1 MGIKQGNS
9 KYIYT
14 YLQHLCMH
22 VFTFLIVSCT
32 VLWQLYLTGAVYSL
46 DGSDSL
52 KETMQAS
59 IVPDNE
65 VSYLHLDVHL
75 CPFFLHRA
83 GCFTLL
89 K

>member
-1 MGIKQGNS
+1 
-9 KYIYT
+9 
-14 YLQHLCMH
+14 MH

-65 VSYLHLDVHL
+65 VSYLHIPQAQTFIFALFSCTVQAVSH
-75 CPFFLHRA
+75 C
-83 GCFTLL
+83 
-89 K
+89 